1 MQMSDYSM
9 QIWFNKTKLLISL
22 LKSLNLSQRNNLLK
36 QNQLLRLKLNQKQQ
50 LVVHQLVNEQLK
62 QKRSDGMLPTPKTNK
77 EKILI
82 ALYNKLND
90 LPYDLPTA
98 ITNEEK
104 ILSEIVK
111 GNISNGGGGTF
122 EPYVTNTKYAEITSG
137 TTLSMNFT
145 EPTGYLLFV
154 AVAGRYLSGG
164 GVTVNSGWTEL
175 KRITDDVNL
184 SSSTIQ
190 DTIVLYK
197 FSTGNDTITVTQTK
211 SDRILIASCVIKTS
225 KPPVVTNEAPA
236 GFFLKTTTVKKKTD
250 ELYLWVCSSALWAV
264 SGYPNWNTV
273 PSRQIV
279 QFVNDGSAPTRLAI
293 VIDNYP
299 PEDLVINGSVTSE
312 APHLMLSIKIPNG

>member
-77 EKILI
+77 EKILL

-104 ILSEIVK
+104 ILREIVK
-111 GNISNGGGGTF
+111 GDVSTGGRGGTF
-122 EPYVTNTKYAEITSG
+122 VPYVTNTKYAEITSG
-137 TTLSMNFT
+137 STLSMKFT

-154 AVAGRYLSGG
+154 AVA
-164 GVTVNSGWTEL
+164 
-175 KRITDDVNL
+175 
-184 SSSTIQ
+184 
-190 DTIVLYK
+190 
-197 FSTGNDTITVTQTK
+197 
-211 SDRILIASCVIKTS
+211 
-225 KPPVVTNEAPA
+225 
-236 GFFLKTTTVKKKTD
+236 
-250 ELYLWVCSSALWAV
+250 
-264 SGYPNWNTV
+264 
-273 PSRQIV
+273 
-279 QFVNDGSAPTRLAI
+279 
-293 VIDNYP
+293 
-299 PEDLVINGSVTSE
+299 
-312 APHLMLSIKIPNG
+312 